1 MTIRSALLPI
11 IAVPLLLTACSTPAQ
26 RITKNLADLGVP
38 PRQAQCMG
46 ERLGQ
51 RLSVGQLLRLQEL
64 SGIRAER
71 LQRMSIRD
79 IAAKLSDEKDPGLV
93 LEILR
98 AGVGCAF

>member
-1 MTIRSALLPI
+1 VTFRSALLPI

-51 RLSVGQLLRLQEL
+51 RLSLGQLRRLQEL

-79 IAAKLSDEKDPGLV
+79 IAAKLTDEKDPGLV
-93 LEILR
+93 LEFIR